1 MQYHTQKSPLKLAE
15 YGRYVQDMVEHTLQL
30 TDREERTRA
39 ANAIIQLM
47 TVMNPSYKDN
57 EELQHKLWDDLH
69 LTADY
74 KLDID
79 SPFPPPKANEEIK
92 AEKIKYPQGKI
103 KYRHYGKAIEDL
115 IEAARKLEQAEEKQA
130 LTHMIANLMKRS
142 YLSYNRDSV
151 NEEMI
156 VDQLKE
162 MSGGELKIADDF
174 RFEHTNDI
182 LSNINQGGNGG
193 VKKMKTGKSRS
204 KKKWKK
210 TN

>member
-1 MQYHTQKSPLKLAE
+1 MQYHTQKTPIKLAE
-15 YGRYVQDMVEHTLQL
+15 YGRYVQDMVEHTLQIA
-30 TDREERTRA
+30 DREERTKA
-39 ANAIIQLM
+39 AHSIIQLM

-69 LTADY
+69 LMADHR
-74 KLDID
+74 LDVD
-79 SPFPPPKANEEIK
+79 SPFPLPKANEEIK
-92 AEKIKYPQGKI
+92 AEKIKYPEGNI

-115 IEAARKLEQAEEKQA
+115 IAAARKLDNAEEKQA

-162 MSGGELKIADDF
+162 MSNGELKIAEDF
-174 RFEHTNDI
+174 KFEHTNDI
-182 LSNINQGGNGG
+182 LSSNNQGANGG
-193 VKKMKTGKSRS
+193 AKKMKTGKSRS